1 MTEARGGAALKLLQ
15 SNDVKLRET
24 SDCGDNRGKRGPVVK
39 DVTIIE
45 GQPRRRGRYSRAA
58 AAEAHENQ
66 RVNQKKKGEQSE
78 DRKTPHIDIQGSDV
92 GRKRVGRALP
102 PPNSPPPH
110 VRT

>member
-1 MTEARGGAALKLLQ
+1 MG
-15 SNDVKLRET
+15 
-24 SDCGDNRGKRGPVVK
+24 K

-58 AAEAHENQ
+58 AAEADENE
-66 RVNQKKKGEQSE
+66 RVSQKKKGEQSE

-102 PPNSPPPH
+102 PPNSPPPPH
-110 VRT
+110 VHQRRSAGVSPRLRAVFVFVSEHLCVCVCVCVRIP